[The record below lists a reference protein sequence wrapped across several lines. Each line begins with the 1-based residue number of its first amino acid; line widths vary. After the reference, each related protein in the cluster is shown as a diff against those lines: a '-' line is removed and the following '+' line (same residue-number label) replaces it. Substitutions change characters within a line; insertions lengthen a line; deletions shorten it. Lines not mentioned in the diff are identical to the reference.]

1 MSDCRVPMSSYKP
14 IRPSSVFGD
23 CEIALETVCER
34 CPDEH
39 GWAFGD
45 PDTPS
50 CCVGM
55 IEIMDD
61 EFGSIVAQDGRYAC
75 VRRLNN
81 A

>member
-1 MSDCRVPMSSYKP
+1 MSDCRVPMSNYKP
-14 IRPSSVFGD
+14 ITPSSAFGD
-23 CEIALETVCER
+23 CEDALETVCEG

-45 PDTPS
+45 PDTPA

-61 EFGSIVAQDGRYAC
+61 KPGSILVRDGRYVC
-75 VRRLNN
+75 VRRVDH